1 LFHVTSA
8 ALGIAMAIASLG
20 HSAELPML
28 GAAGP
33 STEET
38 VALGSS
44 VANVAPRDGDI
55 RVLLS
60 ALNAERTSRGLAP
73 LGLDPNLC
81 KIARSYASEMAE
93 RNFFG
98 HTSPDGDTPFKRMDR
113 AHYRY
118 GYAGENIALDES
130 PASAAQALWRSNSH
144 RENILEPHYSKV
156 GIGAIE
162 SASGE
167 IFVEDFSD

>member
-1 LFHVTSA
+1 
-8 ALGIAMAIASLG
+8 
-20 HSAELPML
+20 ML
-28 GAAGP
+28 GATG
-33 STEET
+33 STTEET
-38 VALGSS
+38 IALGSS
-44 VANVAPRDGDI
+44 GANVSARDADI
-55 RVLLS
+55 RVMLA
-60 ALNAERTSRGLAP
+60 ALNAERQSRGLAP

-81 KIARSYASEMAE
+81 KIARTYATDMAT

-98 HTSPDGDTPFKRMDR
+98 HTSPEGDTPFNRMDR

-130 PASAAQALWRSNSH
+130 PTSAAQALWRSNAH
-144 RENILEPHYSKV
+144 RENILEPHYQKV
-156 GIGAIE
+156 GIGAIR